1 MARRP
6 PPPRRTSATT
16 PTSRFSFDRR
26 NHWSP
31 FEQEN
36 VSFDKGTLVDG
47 PYRPKERLMDRDRA
61 TQLVFEDED
70 ANLDDFGDPVS
81 DGLRSP
87 LRGSSMY
94 NQHLNDYP
102 PYDNYSNRYEPYQGG
117 ERGDQNLVTMLQH
130 QQAMLQK
137 LISQQES
144 ISEKQKAMDQRIHSI
159 EEKLAQN
166 SSTSVDSSSS
176 PGSSGSFKRARV
188 TRDLTVS
195 SLLKL

>member
-1 MARRP
+1 MAKRTGL
-6 PPPRRTSATT
+6 PPRRSGGITT
-16 PTSRFSFDRR
+16 PTSRFHFDRR
-26 NHWSP
+26 NHWPP

-36 VSFDKGTLVDG
+36 VPFDKSALVDG

-61 TQLVFEDED
+61 AQLVLEDD
-70 ANLDDFGDPVS
+70 DDNLGDFGDRIS

-94 NQHLNDYP
+94 NQRDYP
-102 PYDNYSNRYEPYQGG
+102 PFDNYSGRHETFQGD
-117 ERGDQNLVTMLQH
+117 ERGDQTLVSMLQH

-144 ISEKQKAMDQRIHSI
+144 ISEKQKTMDQRIHSI

-166 SSTSVDSSSS
+166 SSTSIDSS
-176 PGSSGSFKRARV
+176 PGSSGSCGKHARV

-195 SLLKL
+195 LLVHLH